1 SAGEGDPRAYFLFQL
16 PPSVHCEFC
25 RIMDGLLDLDWTRFG
40 ERHRNH
46 RTYRVLHLSHVLK
59 GPSEVLRDQTA
70 VRLAYRR
77 EQRTDWVMN
86 NWGNRNG
93 RVGEL
98 VDLLESLQLFRPRD
112 IILRMWNLSRPLA
125 LPPALPPPPYEP
137 SAAQSTAECPERKP
151 LPGPAPPPDNLFSEN
166 HQPPPRPPAA
176 TDDVMPPSPCSA
188 ITTII
193 CWTYEEVHAGTR
205 GFSPSL
211 QVGEGGFGVVYR
223 ATLSNMDC
231 AVKRLRQVSQSQ
243 RSTESCASRHNSLVR
258 IQGLRPLKAGFIGR
272 LGHSAAKRPIRF
284 QRLVQTLPPFPQ
296 I

>member
-1 SAGEGDPRAYFLFQL
+1 MSEGDPRAYFLFQL
-16 PPSVHCEFC
+16 PSSVHCEFC
-25 RIMDGLLDLDWTRFG
+25 RVMDGLLDLDWTRFA
-40 ERHRNH
+40 
-46 RTYRVLHLSHVLK
+46 
-59 GPSEVLRDQTA
+59 SEVLRDQTA
-70 VRLAYRR
+70 VRLANRR
-77 EQRTDWVMN
+77 EQRTDWVMS

-112 IILRMWNLSRPLA
+112 IILSWMRNLSRPPP

-151 LPGPAPPPDNLFSEN
+151 LPGPAPPPVNLFSEP

-188 ITTII
+188 ITTIN

-243 RSTESCASRHNSLVR
+243 RSAESCASRHNSLVR
-258 IQGLRPLKAGFIGR
+258 VQGLRPPEAG
-272 LGHSAAKRPIRF
+272 
-284 QRLVQTLPPFPQ
+284 
-296 I
+296 

>member
-1 SAGEGDPRAYFLFQL
+1 PAGEGDPRAYFLFQL
-16 PPSVHCEFC
+16 PSSVHCEFC
-25 RIMDGLLDLDWTRFG
+25 RVMDGLLDLDWTRFG

-46 RTYRVLHLSHVLK
+46 RTYRVLHLT
-59 GPSEVLRDQTA
+59 SEVLRDQTA
-70 VRLAYRR
+70 VRLANRR
-77 EQRTDWVMN
+77 EQRTDWVMS

-112 IILRMWNLSRPLA
+112 IIL
-125 LPPALPPPPYEP
+125 
-137 SAAQSTAECPERKP
+137 TECPERKP
-151 LPGPAPPPDNLFSEN
+151 LPGPAPPPVNLFSEP

-188 ITTII
+188 ITTIN

-243 RSTESCASRHNSLVR
+243 RSADRVWALS
-258 IQGLRPLKAGFIGR
+258 QGNERTAGFKEGR
-272 LGHSAAKRPIRF
+272 MGGSWGLTRDGSA
-284 QRLVQTLPPFPQ
+284 L
-296 I
+296 